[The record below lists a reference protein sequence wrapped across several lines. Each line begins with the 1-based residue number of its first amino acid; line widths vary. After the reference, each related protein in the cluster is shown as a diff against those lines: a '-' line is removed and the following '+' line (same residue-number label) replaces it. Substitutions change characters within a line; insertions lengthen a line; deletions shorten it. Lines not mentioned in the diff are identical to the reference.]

1 MSAQSPNPQS
11 PIPNPQS
18 LIRIATLLVAS
29 AVGVLAFLYPFFS
42 QAAAQADGAQVADHS
57 QDAPLI
63 FALLTIL
70 LLVTV
75 VSSLSSGQ
83 LNSKLIAVLG
93 ILAAVSA
100 VLRLVPGPG
109 GFSAIFF
116 LPILAGYVYGPT
128 FGFLLG
134 SLGLA
139 ASALIGAGI
148 GPWLPFQM
156 FAAGWVGLLSGGLG
170 MIMPARWVGTK
181 GEVAI
186 LAVLGMVL
194 GLGFGAVMNLWFWPF
209 IVGGQQSALNWQ
221 PGISA
226 LETVRRYALFYAVT
240 SAWWDVGRAVGNA
253 VLIILLGWPVL
264 RVLRRF
270 RAKFR
275 FEIE

>member
-1 MSAQSPNPQS
+1 M
-11 PIPNPQS
+11 
-18 LIRIATLLVAS
+18 
-29 AVGVLAFLYPFFS
+29 VG
-42 QAAAQADGAQVADHS
+42 HS

-75 VSSLSSGQ
+75 ISSLSSGQ

-170 MIMPARWVGTK
+170 MVMPARWVGTK
-181 GEVAI
+181 GEVAL
-186 LAVLGMVL
+186 LAVWGMVL
-194 GLGFGAVMNLWFWPF
+194 GLGFG
-209 IVGGQQSALNWQ
+209 GGDESVVLALYHRGAAERPQ
-221 PGISA
+221 LAAGP
-226 LETVRRYALFYAVT
+226 VR
-240 SAWWDVGRAVGNA
+240 GRDRAP
-253 VLIILLGWPVL
+253 LCPL
-264 RVLRRF
+264 LRRHL
-270 RAKFR
+270 RLVGCGPGRGQRGAHR
-275 FEIE
+275 PAGLARPAGPAPLPGQVPL